1 MNASEALS
9 RLKKLGVP
17 VATTADA
24 AAVLG
29 LSSSA
34 ASHTLRRLAAAQL
47 IAAVRKGVWALTDQ
61 PDRLGLIEYVT
72 APYPGYLSLQSALY
86 QHGMIDQIPSMIYV
100 VTLARTARVGTPF
113 ATYSLHHV
121 QPAFFDGYESVAGS
135 GVKLATPEKAL
146 VDFFYLSPT
155 RARLFAALPEL
166 RLPETF
172 RWKTARLWVRQIP
185 STRMRTIV
193 NRRLQELAR

>member
-47 IAAVRKGVWALTDQ
+47 IAAVREGVWALTDQ

-86 QHGMIDQIPSMIYV
+86 QHGMIDQIPSMIMS
-100 VTLARTARVGTPF
+100 LLWRERRESGHRLLPTAFITFSPRSSM
-113 ATYSLHHV
+113 ATNQSPV
-121 QPAFFDGYESVAGS
+121 PA
-135 GVKLATPEKAL
+135 
-146 VDFFYLSPT
+146 
-155 RARLFAALPEL
+155 
-166 RLPETF
+166 
-172 RWKTARLWVRQIP
+172 
-185 STRMRTIV
+185 
-193 NRRLQELAR
+193 

>member
-100 VTLARTARVGTPF
+100 VTLARTARVETPF

-155 RARLFAALPEL
+155 RARLFA
-166 RLPETF
+166 
-172 RWKTARLWVRQIP
+172 VRK
-185 STRMRTIV
+185 
-193 NRRLQELAR
+193 RRERIR